1 MKIAHLISI
10 GNELTGGRTVDTNS
24 AWLARQLASV
34 GVHCTRHVTIAD
46 ELEPI
51 RDAML
56 SASHDADFVIVTGG
70 LGPTPDDLT
79 REALAV
85 AMSVPLELHGES
97 LAHIESYFQSRQRTM
112 YPANRQQAMLP
123 QGTRAIPNPHGT
135 APGIRATLNRAEF
148 FILPGVPYEMKAM
161 FEATVRPEIAS
172 SDAGIVEERVLR
184 TFGMS
189 ESEVGERIAD
199 LMRRDR
205 NPTVGTSAAELII
218 SIRIVAHGSTDGE
231 IKRLID
237 ADELEIR
244 NRLGDVIFGAT
255 EDTLATAAVSTLID
269 RNLTLSTAESCT
281 GGLIAKLVTDVSGSS
296 ACFVQGFVTYANDAK
311 TRLLEVPGALIAANG
326 AVSPQVADA
335 MATNCRRISGTD
347 FAIGVTGIAGPTGGT
362 SDKPV
367 GLVYVALAT
376 PTETIV
382 RELRLGDNLRRD
394 QVRDRSAKAALN
406 LLRLELHRSRPSQ
419 SMRTRAR

>member
-1 MKIAHLISI
+1 MKLAHLISI
-10 GNELTGGRTVDTNS
+10 GNELTGGQTVDTNS
-24 AWLARQLASV
+24 AWLAKHLSAV
-34 GVHCTRHVTIAD
+34 GVRCTRHVTIPD

-56 SASHDADFVIVTGG
+56 SASQDADFVIVTGG

-79 REALAV
+79 REALAA
-85 AMSVPLELHGES
+85 AMSAPLELHADS
-97 LAHIESYFQSRQRTM
+97 LAHIDTYFRMRHRTM
-112 YPANRQQAMLP
+112 HSANRQQAMIP
-123 QGTRAIPNPHGT
+123 RGAQAIPNPHGT
-135 APGIRATLNRAEF
+135 APGIRTKLHRAEI
-148 FILPGVPYEMKAM
+148 FIMPGVPYEMKAM
-161 FEATVRPEIAS
+161 FEAAVRPAVAS

-218 SIRIVAHGSTDGE
+218 SIRIVAHGQTPGDV
-231 IKRLID
+231 RRMID
-237 ADELEIR
+237 ADAVEIR
-244 NRLGDVIFGAT
+244 NRLGDVIFGEAD
-255 EDTLATAAVSTLID
+255 DTLATAAVNTMIN

-281 GGLIAKLVTDVSGSS
+281 GGLIAKRVTDVSGSS
-296 ACFVQGFVTYANDAK
+296 ACFVQGFVTYANEAK
-311 TRLLEVPGALIAANG
+311 TRLLEVPGELIAANG

-367 GLVYVALAT
+367 GLVHVALAT
-376 PTETIV
+376 PTTTIV
-382 RELRLGDNLRRD
+382 KELHLGDNLRRD

-406 LLRLELHRSRPSQ
+406 LLRLELHRAAPSHA
-419 SMRTRAR
+419 MRS